1 MINLTIDGQAV
12 QVPEGATILDAADQL
27 EIEIPTLCYLNDVE
41 PCTSCMVCLVKIEG
55 RRDMVPA
62 CGTPAAEGMQVV
74 TIDDTIRQARQA
86 ALELLLSEHLGD
98 CMGPCQVACPATMNI
113 PMMIRQIAAGH
124 MAQAMRTVMAD
135 IALPSVLG
143 RICSAPCE
151 KSCRRAQID
160 TPVAICLLKR
170 CVGDADG
177 YVDDAFKPDMALRT
191 GRKVAIVGAG
201 PAGLGAAYALQV
213 AGVDCT
219 VFDQQDTPGGSLR
232 IDYAHDALPEA
243 VLQGDIKRI
252 RDTGVVL
259 NQGVCIGRDKTLDEL
274 SDQFDAVFVAAGLYQ
289 ESFDQA
295 FGLKTSGKGVMF
307 DRVTYASSRPG
318 VFVGG
323 DIIRGR
329 KFPIRS
335 LADGKEAAV
344 SIRQFVLGQ
353 TVTGPIKPFN
363 TRMGRLQ
370 PDELQRLL
378 VLVSADAGVAPASP
392 AQGFTV
398 GEARKEARRCLHC
411 DCRKPDTCQLRH
423 LSQTY
428 EAKPT
433 RYQSGRRILELNSN
447 HDQVIYEPGKC
458 ISCGLCVKITQ
469 AMGETLGLT
478 FVGRGFDLRVAVPLE
493 GDLAEALEKT
503 ARHCVDACPTGALA
517 MKYEIDK

>member
-1 MINLTIDGQAV
+1 MINLTIDGQSV

-27 EIEIPTLCYLNDVE
+27 EIVIPTLCYLNDVA
-41 PCTSCMVCLVKIEG
+41 PCTSCMVCLVKIQG

-74 TIDDTIRQARQA
+74 TLDETIKQARQA

-98 CMGPCQVACPATMNI
+98 CMGPCQVACPATMDI
-113 PMMIRQIAAGH
+113 PVMIRQIEAGD
-124 MAQAMRTVMAD
+124 MTTAMKTVMAD

-160 TPVAICLLKR
+160 TPVSICLLKR
-170 CVGDADG
+170 CVGDTDG
-177 YVDDAFKPDMALRT
+177 YVGDAFTPDRVVRT
-191 GRKVAIVGAG
+191 GKKAAIVGAG
-201 PAGLGAAYALQV
+201 PAGLGAAYALQI

-219 VFDQQDTPGGSLR
+219 VFDRQDRPGGSLLS
-232 IDYAHDALPEA
+232 DFSEDELPGA
-243 VLQGDIKRI
+243 VLHRDIKRI
-252 RDTGVVL
+252 ADTGVTFEL
-259 NQGVCIGRDKTLDEL
+259 GVCIGQDKTLEEL
-274 SDQFDAVFVAAGLYQ
+274 SEQFDAVFVAAGLYQ

-295 FGLKTSGKGVMF
+295 LGLNTSGKGVVF
-307 DRVTYASSRPG
+307 DRVTYASSKPG

-344 SIRQFVLGQ
+344 SMVQYVTGL
-353 TVTGPIKPFN
+353 TVTGPVKPFN
-363 TRMGRLQ
+363 TRMGRLE
-370 PDELQRLL
+370 PAELQRLL
-378 VLVSADAGVAPASP
+378 ALVSADARVSPASP

-398 GEARKEARRCLHC
+398 AEARQEARRCLHC
-411 DCRKPDTCQLRH
+411 DCRKPDTCQLRQ
-423 LSQTY
+423 LSGAY

-433 RYQSGRRILELNSN
+433 RYKSDRRALDIVTDHAE
-447 HDQVIYEPGKC
+447 VIYEPGKC
-458 ISCGLCVKITQ
+458 ISCGLCVKITE

-493 GDLAEALEKT
+493 GGLKEALKKT
-503 ARHCVDACPTGALA
+503 ASHCVDACPTGALA
-517 MKYEIDK
+517 MKYEMNK